1 MPPNWSSFF
10 KDIPW
15 SAVLDGASS
24 MVEGAK
30 KLWGRMT
37 TKPQEAPG
45 AAPPSQKPEA
55 PVSEQIA
62 ALEVRLQVLEKKTA
76 ELGQEAMSSFEVV
89 RSLTEQ
95 HSQVVRAVDVLI
107 ARTRVLVRVSI
118 LLAVAVVA
126 LFVFVA
132 IR

>member
-1 MPPNWSSFF
+1 MQMGWSSFF

-24 MVEGAK
+24 IVEGAK

-37 TKPQEAPG
+37 TKQQEPPG
-45 AAPPSQKPEA
+45 AAPAPKKPEA
-55 PVSEQIA
+55 PVAEQLS
-62 ALEVRLQVLEKKTA
+62 ALEVRLQTLEKKTA

-118 LLAVAVVA
+118 LLAVAVLA